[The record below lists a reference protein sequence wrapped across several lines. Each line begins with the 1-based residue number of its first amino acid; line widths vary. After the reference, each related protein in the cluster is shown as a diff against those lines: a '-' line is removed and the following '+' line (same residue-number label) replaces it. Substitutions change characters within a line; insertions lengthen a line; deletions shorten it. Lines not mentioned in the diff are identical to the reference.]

1 MLLGESTEL
10 LEEWVQEK
18 GTEPLTETNIL
29 LFDLIISGCGQTICC
44 VFQLLSIDCSWKG
57 WHELLCYE
65 RMWYLIQHSFIYFL
79 HP

>member
-1 MLLGESTEL
+1 MLLVESTEL

-44 VFQLLSIDCSWKG
+44 VFQLLSIDFC
-57 WHELLCYE
+57 
-65 RMWYLIQHSFIYFL
+65 
-79 HP
+79 